1 MNRQRWP
8 ATACVPGED
17 RGTRS
22 LPVLRASGPV
32 AYPAASG
39 AATTPGRARVS
50 RAVPHTSANDSRI
63 RPSLP
68 LCPGPEAMDG
78 QGARSGGRTVGH
90 GPYRSCGPPAR
101 SLTQR
106 PLGPLPPPVGPESL
120 GPHHTPRPTTQ
131 ESDRRCHCA
140 QDPGRWM
147 GKAHVRGRTV
157 GHGPYRFCGP
167 PARSLTQRP
176 LGPLPPPVGP
186 ESLGPHHTPRPT
198 TQESDRCCH
207 CAQKRGR

>member
-1 MNRQRWP
+1 MGK
-8 ATACVPGED
+8 AHVPGED

-39 AATTPGRARVS
+39 AAATPGRARVS
-50 RAVPHTSANDSRI
+50 RAAPHTSANDSRI
-63 RPSLP
+63 RPLLP
-68 LCPGPEAMDG
+68 LCPETGRWMG
-78 QGARSGGRTVGH
+78 KARVRGRTVGH
-90 GPYRSCGPPAR
+90 GPYRTCGPPAR

-120 GPHHTPRPTTQ
+120 GPSHTPRPTTQ
-131 ESDRRCHCA
+131 ESNRCCHCA

-147 GKAHVRGRTV
+147 GKAHVPGGRTV

-167 PARSLTQRP
+167 PARSLTQRLP
-176 LGPLPPPVGP
+176 GPLPTSVGI
-186 ESLGPHHTPRPT
+186 
-198 TQESDRCCH
+198 QSD
-207 CAQKRGR
+207 

>member
-1 MNRQRWP
+1 M
-8 ATACVPGED
+8 GK
-17 RGTRS
+17 
-22 LPVLRASGPV
+22 
-32 AYPAASG
+32 
-39 AATTPGRARVS
+39 ARV
-50 RAVPHTSANDSRI
+50 P
-63 RPSLP
+63 
-68 LCPGPEAMDG
+68 
-78 QGARSGGRTVGH
+78 GGRTVGH
-90 GPYRSCGPPAR
+90 GPYRFCGPPAR

-106 PLGPLPPPVGPESL
+106 LPGPLPPPVGPESL

-176 LGPLPPPVGP
+176 LGPMPASVGP

-207 CAQKRGR
+207 CTQDPGRWMGKAHVRWRTVGYGPYRTCGPPARSLTQRPLGPLPPPVGPESLGPDHTPRPTTQESDRCCHCAQNPGR